1 MATIQIGFIE
11 VNLLCKT
18 ILNEFAKIYK
28 LDISKNLDRLAEY
41 LEKFHR
47 TELKNSDAVVNISYM
62 QAVADTYNFNLESS
76 SHFAVLMQYENGL
89 IA

>member
-11 VNLLCKT
+11 VNSLCKK

-28 LDISKNLDRLAEY
+28 LDISKNLDRLTEY

-47 TELKNSDAVVNISYM
+47 TELNNSDAVVNISYM